1 MLLFKLWKEP
11 PDSAEIS
18 RIFTLATK
26 IYVRKKP
33 RILAALVTDSLFSQH
48 MLLTWI
54 NFCVFEIVESFNT
67 NQGSHAMHHAYFR
80 LHARVCA
87 HARLCA
93 RASEWHKN
101 ARPTPSSSLF
111 LTSFFLLFYL
121 LDSLRWKKTVWS
133 WKKLFPCQID
143 YNESIFTR
151 LLRAISHL
159 SKWERRERQN
169 TQKQKE
175 GRPMFWW
182 FVNCDFF
189 FDAVHMI

>member
-1 MLLFKLWKEP
+1 M
-11 PDSAEIS
+11 
-18 RIFTLATK
+18 R
-26 IYVRKKP
+26 
-33 RILAALVTDSLFSQH
+33 
-48 MLLTWI
+48 
-54 NFCVFEIVESFNT
+54 CT
-67 NQGSHAMHHAYFR
+67 NCTM
-80 LHARVCA
+80 
-87 HARLCA
+87 
-93 RASEWHKN
+93 
-101 ARPTPSSSLF
+101 
-111 LTSFFLLFYL
+111 LTSDFMRGRVRMRVFVRVHQSDKKMPAQLLLPHFLSPLFFLLFYL

-189 FDAVHMI
+189 FMLSIWFNGYRPSTGVVRFWKAFSHICWKLKIWNQSDLKSIAGRF